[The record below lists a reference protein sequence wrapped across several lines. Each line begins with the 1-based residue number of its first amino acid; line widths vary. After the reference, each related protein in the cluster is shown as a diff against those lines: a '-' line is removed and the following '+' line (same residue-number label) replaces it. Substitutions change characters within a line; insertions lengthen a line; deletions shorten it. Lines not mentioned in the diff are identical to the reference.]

1 MKSISLGNVAM
12 LLIMTTLIGQLLGFM
27 RTKLVNANFDAYG
40 PMSTDTYFAAFTI
53 PDFFF
58 FTLAAGALG
67 VALMPLLSDR
77 LQKGDKKGMWELAGS
92 LMNLLTMVMFAVALI
107 IVIFAEPLMRYVVAP
122 DLTPE
127 QLHNAA
133 TIMRLLALNPLFFTM
148 SGILTAVQQT
158 LGQFFFYAIAPL
170 FYNSAIIA
178 SIYIFKDTSIGI
190 IGLGIGAA
198 AGALIQLMVVALGIM
213 GTKFYWRPKIMWR
226 SDDFRLVLRQLPARS
241 IDQGI
246 DQIQAIVETNFARR
260 LGEGFVSFYNN
271 AYTLHM
277 APILLLGTTIST
289 AAFPRLNQRLSQGRP
304 DLFRRDFARILRTMI
319 WLTIPV
325 VITCYFARGYLARLI
340 FSRNAPEI
348 ALIFGFLT
356 VAILFRII
364 YTIMSRWYYAQK
376 DTKTPLFVS
385 LFVIG
390 LNIFLSATLARPQ
403 PDGYGIAGLAIAQAV
418 VAIVEV
424 VLLGSVM
431 FYRDRHVLSAE
442 FWQAIFKIMSVAGFA
457 LVAGKIIMGV
467 FPLSGYE
474 VGFLQLGSKLAVIA
488 SVIIGTYVSMSA
500 LFGLEEAQV
509 FFGKLKRLL
518 LSRIKIQY

>member
-1 MKSISLGNVAM
+1 M
-12 LLIMTTLIGQLLGFM
+12 
-27 RTKLVNANFDAYG
+27 
-40 PMSTDTYFAAFTI
+40 
-53 PDFFF
+53 
-58 FTLAAGALG
+58 
-67 VALMPLLSDR
+67 
-77 LQKGDKKGMWELAGS
+77 
-92 LMNLLTMVMFAVALI
+92 
-107 IVIFAEPLMRYVVAP
+107 
-122 DLTPE
+122 
-127 QLHNAA
+127 
-133 TIMRLLALNPLFFTM
+133 
-148 SGILTAVQQT
+148 
-158 LGQFFFYAIAPL
+158 
-170 FYNSAIIA
+170 
-178 SIYIFKDTSIGI
+178 
-190 IGLGIGAA
+190 
-198 AGALIQLMVVALGIM
+198 
-213 GTKFYWRPKIMWR
+213 
-226 SDDFRLVLRQLPARS
+226 
-241 IDQGI
+241 
-246 DQIQAIVETNFARR
+246 
-260 LGEGFVSFYNN
+260 SFYNN

-431 FYRDRHVLSAE
+431 FYRDRHVLSTE